1 MSVGDSAN
9 YIEYGSKLSLVYK
22 DSIQKIVSELKDF
35 CVEMATAYAII
46 NMSDRRNDAYVP
58 RIKSVV
64 YCGKSDVFYIYVN
77 NIAFS
82 DYLAERVK
90 RFFYLKENE
99 YLMIESFKGIT
110 KDIIDEDNIALEVN
124 FNDVFSISNNTFF
137 NLKTIKI

>member
-1 MSVGDSAN
+1 
-9 YIEYGSKLSLVYK
+9 
-22 DSIQKIVSELKDF
+22 
-35 CVEMATAYAII
+35 MATAYAII

-110 KDIIDEDNIALEVN
+110 KDIIDENNIALEVN